1 MTEIRHRLKKK
12 MMTNKQFRLPLGKLM
27 TFLLSNRKSISIIG
41 CAALVA
47 VFFSVQV
54 IAQEIF
60 KHGIPWD
67 ILITLDGKYPSDKSS
82 ETVLDP
88 PLRKL
93 LKDKYKEFSDY
104 YQVQTPMEIDHEVLL
119 STAMARHSGGD
130 FASFAVFGM
139 NGGLLV
145 VIKRNRELE
154 YIGDKSLL
162 ENPAVVEYLKFYD
175 K

>member
-1 MTEIRHRLKKK
+1 M
-12 MMTNKQFRLPLGKLM
+12 P
-27 TFLLSNRKSISIIG
+27 SNRKSISIMG
-41 CAALVA
+41 CVVLAA

-54 IAQEIF
+54 VAQEIF
-60 KHGIPWD
+60 KHGISWD
-67 ILITLDGKYPSDKSS
+67 ILLTLDGKYPSDKPS

-104 YQVQTPMEIDHEVLL
+104 YQVQTPMEIDREVLL

-130 FASFAVFGM
+130 FASFAIFGM
-139 NGGLLV
+139 NGDLLV
-145 VIKRNRELE
+145 VIKRNSQLE

-162 ENPAVVEYLKFYD
+162 ENPAVVKYLKFYD
-175 K
+175 R

>member
-1 MTEIRHRLKKK
+1 MK
-12 MMTNKQFRLPLGKLM
+12 
-27 TFLLSNRKSISIIG
+27 LLSHRQSVSIIV
-41 CAALVA
+41 CTALVA
-47 VFFSVQV
+47 VLFSAQV
-54 IAQEIF
+54 IAQEVF

-67 ILITLDGKYPSDKSS
+67 TLLTLDGKYPSDTSP
-82 ETVLDP
+82 EAVLDP

-104 YQVQTPMEIDHEVLL
+104 YQVQTPMEINNEVLL

-145 VIKRNRELE
+145 VIKRDRELE

-162 ENPAVVEYLKFYD
+162 ENPVVVEYLKFYD
-175 K
+175 AR